1 MFSFYGMSEADPHL
15 HNRQE
20 AEFAARVARLKTELQ
35 RGLDSGVSLR
45 TVRQI
50 IDDNRKRR
58 AAA

>member
-1 MFSFYGMSEADPHL
+1 MSEADPYLRNKH
-15 HNRQE
+15 E

-35 RGLDSGVSLR
+35 RGLDSGVSSR

-58 AAA
+58 EAA